1 MKQIRRPSAAAVL
14 GLIFALLGAAWGG
27 YLGARHAAG
36 TSSALDRFENVSL
49 DWRQELAGPRAPPR
63 GVVIAAIDDETIAR
77 TGVFPIPRAALTR
90 IVRGIAASNPQAIA
104 IDILLLDPGP
114 PEADLELA
122 DALRSTKAVIAAAAL
137 FDRDKFPA
145 SNEPASP
152 VAGDELLPRPTRII
166 WPQEKFSAVARSAL
180 TNISTDQSGVP
191 RYVPMLFAVDD
202 KVVPSMALATVAAAL
217 NTDPVLGNDVLNLA
231 ARSVSVDLG
240 YNLPLRFYGPRGGT
254 RTFSAIRAATGE
266 LDPDDIRGQ
275 IIIIGAT
282 AAGVGDHFATP
293 FDRAMPGVEVFATAM
308 SNLLAGDGL
317 VRDRLTRRL
326 DAAVAVTLPVVL
338 VALLAARRIAIALT
352 LAGLVFGIWIL
363 AVYAAF
369 LKGYWLS
376 IALPAASSIP
386 IAIAYGAARLW
397 TEEQAAKQFA
407 SEGDALR
414 RFQPPRLVALLTS
427 NPQFLTEPV
436 HQRAAIVF
444 VDLTGFTGVTE
455 SLGPAWTR
463 ELLAALHERIEEA
476 ATGLQGFV
484 LNYMGDGAMIM
495 FGLPAPKDDDPCRAL
510 RAVTRL
516 DQDLSKW
523 IAALPPVASGRLAPR
538 IGAHFGEVV
547 LSRLGA
553 ATHQQITAA
562 GDTVNVASRLV
573 EVAKNHRATIAVS
586 EDLYRAAIH
595 SPDCKI
601 ERRDEPAVEISIR
614 GRTHPILIRMWGNA
628 PTT

>member
-1 MKQIRRPSAAAVL
+1 VKRIRRPSATAVL
-14 GLIFALLGAAWGG
+14 GVVFALLGAAWGG
-27 YLGARHAAG
+27 YLGARHVGAV
-36 TSSALDRFENVSL
+36 SSALDRFENVSL
-49 DWRQELAGPRAPPR
+49 DWRQELAGSRAPPR

-77 TGVFPIPRAALTR
+77 AGVFPIPRAALAR
-90 IVRGIAASNPQAIA
+90 IVRGLAASDPQAIA

-114 PEADLELA
+114 PEADVELA
-122 DALRSTKAVIAAAAL
+122 EALRSTKVVIGAAAL
-137 FDRDKFPA
+137 FDRDKLPK
-145 SNEPASP
+145 EPVSP
-152 VAGDELLPRPTRII
+152 SAADELLPRPTGII
-166 WPQEKFSAVARSAL
+166 WPQEKFSAVARSGL
-180 TNISTDQSGVP
+180 TNISTDQSGAP
-191 RYVPMLFAVDD
+191 RYVPMLFAVGD

-240 YNLPLRFYGPRGGT
+240 YNLPLRFYGPRGGF

-266 LDPDDIRGQ
+266 VDPDDIRGQ
-275 IIIIGAT
+275 IIIIGST

-317 VRDRLTRRL
+317 VRNQLTRRL
-326 DAAVAVTLPVVL
+326 DAVVAVVLPIVL

-386 IAIAYGAARLW
+386 TAIAYGAARLW
-397 TEEQAAKQFA
+397 MEERAAKLFA

-476 ATGLQGFV
+476 ATALQGFV
-484 LNYMGDGAMIM
+484 LNYMGDGAMIV
-495 FGLPAPKDDDPCRAL
+495 FGLPAPKEDDACRAL
-510 RAVTRL
+510 HAVTRL
-516 DQDLSKW
+516 HQDLSKW
-523 IAALPPVASGRLAPR
+523 IAELPPVASSRLAPR
-538 IGAHFGEVV
+538 VGAHFGEVV

-553 ATHQQITAA
+553 STHQQITAA

-573 EVAKNHRATIAVS
+573 EVAKKHRAAIAVS
-586 EDLYRAAIH
+586 EDLYRAAIDT
-595 SPDCKI
+595 PDCKI
-601 ERRDEPAVEISIR
+601 ERRDEPAVEVSIR
-614 GRTHPILIRMWGNA
+614 GRTYPILIRMWGSA
-628 PTT
+628 VST

>member
-1 MKQIRRPSAAAVL
+1 VKQIRRPSAAAVL
-14 GLIFALLGAAWGG
+14 GLVFALLGAAWGG
-27 YLGARHAAG
+27 YLGARHVAG
-36 TSSALDRFENVSL
+36 VSSALDRFENVSL
-49 DWRQELAGPRAPPR
+49 DWRQELAGSREPPR
-63 GVVIAAIDDETIAR
+63 GVVIAAIDDETITRA
-77 TGVFPIPRAALTR
+77 GAFPIPRATLAR
-90 IVRGIAASNPQAIA
+90 IVRGLAAPDPQAIA

-137 FDRDKFPA
+137 FDRNKFSR
-145 SNEPASP
+145 SNEPGP
-152 VAGDELLPRPTRII
+152 HLAGAELLPRPTEII
-166 WPQEKFSAVARSAL
+166 WPQEKLSAVARSGL

-202 KVVPSMALATVAAAL
+202 KVVPSMALATVATAL
-217 NTDPVLGNDVLNLA
+217 NADPVLGNDVLNLA

-240 YNLPLRFYGPRGGT
+240 YNLPLRFYGPRRGI

-266 LDPDDIRGQ
+266 VDPDDIRGQ
-275 IIIIGAT
+275 IIIIGST

-293 FDRAMPGVEVFATAM
+293 FDRAMPGVEVLATAV

-317 VRDRLTRRL
+317 VRNRLTRRL
-326 DAAVAVTLPVVL
+326 DAVVAVVLPIVL
-338 VALLAARRIAIALT
+338 VALLATRRIAIALT
-352 LAGLVFGIWIL
+352 LAALVFGLWTL
-363 AVYAAF
+363 AVCAAF
-369 LKGYWLS
+369 SKGYWLS

-386 IAIAYGAARLW
+386 IAIAFGAARLW
-397 TEEQAAKQFA
+397 TEERAAKQFA

-414 RFQPPRLVALLTS
+414 RFQPPRLVALLRS
-427 NPQFLTEPV
+427 NPQFLTQPV

-476 ATGLQGFV
+476 ATSQQGFV
-484 LNYMGDGAMIM
+484 LNYMGDGAMIV
-495 FGLPAPKDDDPCRAL
+495 FGLPAPKADDACRAL
-510 RAVTRL
+510 HAVTRL
-516 DQDLSKW
+516 DQDLSMW
-523 IAALPPVASGRLAPR
+523 IAGLPPVASGRLASR

-573 EVAKNHRATIAVS
+573 EVAKEHRAAIAVS
-586 EDLYRAAIH
+586 EDLYRAAIDT
-595 SPDCKI
+595 PDCKI
-601 ERRDEPAVEISIR
+601 DRHDEPAIETNIR
-614 GRTHPILIRMWGNA
+614 GRTYPILIRLWGNA
-628 PTT
+628 ATT

>member
-1 MKQIRRPSAAAVL
+1 VKRIRRPSAAAVL
-14 GLIFALLGAAWGG
+14 GVVFALLGAVWGG
-27 YLGARHAAG
+27 YLGARHVAG

-49 DWRQELAGPRAPPR
+49 DWRQELAGSREAPR
-63 GVVIAAIDDETIAR
+63 GVVVAAIDDETVAR
-77 TGVFPIPRAALTR
+77 AGVFPIPRAALAR
-90 IVRGIAASNPQAIA
+90 IVRGLAASDPQAIA

-122 DALRSTKAVIAAAAL
+122 DTLRSTKAVIAAAAL
-137 FDRDKFPA
+137 FDRGKLRQN
-145 SNEPASP
+145 NEPGSP
-152 VAGDELLPRPTRII
+152 AAGDELLPEPTGII
-166 WPQEKFSAVARSAL
+166 WPQEKFSAVARSGL
-180 TNISTDQSGVP
+180 TNISTDQSGAP
-191 RYVPMLFAVDD
+191 RHVPMLFAVGD

-231 ARSVSVDLG
+231 ARTVSVDLG
-240 YNLPLRFYGPRGGT
+240 YNLPLRFYGPKGGI

-266 LDPDDIRGQ
+266 ADPDDIRGQ
-275 IIIIGAT
+275 IIIIGST

-293 FDRAMPGVEVFATAM
+293 FDRAMPGVEVLATAM

-317 VRDRLTRRL
+317 VRNRLTRRL
-326 DAAVAVTLPVVL
+326 DAVVAVLLPIVL

-376 IALPAASSIP
+376 VALPAASSIP
-386 IAIAYGAARLW
+386 TAIAYGAVRLW
-397 TEEQAAKQFA
+397 IEERAAKQFA

-427 NPQFLTEPV
+427 NPQFLTQPV

-484 LNYMGDGAMIM
+484 LNYMGDGAMIV
-495 FGLPAPKDDDPCRAL
+495 FGLPAPKEDDACRAL
-510 RAVTRL
+510 HAVTRL
-516 DQDLSKW
+516 HQDLSKW
-523 IAALPPVASGRLAPR
+523 IADLPPVASGRLAPR
-538 IGAHFGEVV
+538 LGAHFGQVV

-553 ATHQQITAA
+553 ATHQHITAA

-573 EVAKNHRATIAVS
+573 EVAKEYRAAIVVS
-586 EDLYRAAIH
+586 EDLYRAAIET
-595 SPDCKI
+595 PDCKI
-601 ERRDEPAVEISIR
+601 EHRDEPAIEIGIR
-614 GRTHPILIRMWGNA
+614 GRAHPVLVRMWGGA
-628 PTT
+628 AST

>member
-14 GLIFALLGAAWGG
+14 GVVFALLGAAWGG
-27 YLGARHAAG
+27 YLGARHIAAVR
-36 TSSALDRFENVSL
+36 SALDRFEDVSL
-49 DWRQELAGPRAPPR
+49 DWRLELAGAHAPPR

-77 TGVFPIPRAALTR
+77 AGVYPIPRAALAR
-90 IVRGIAASNPQAIA
+90 IVRGLAASDPQAIA

-137 FDRDKFPA
+137 FDPDKFPQ
-145 SNEPASP
+145 SNGPGSP
-152 VAGDELLPRPTRII
+152 STGDELLPRPTGII
-166 WPQEKFSAVARSAL
+166 WPQEKFSAVARSGL
-180 TNISTDQSGVP
+180 TNISTDQSAAP
-191 RYVPMLFAVDD
+191 RYVPMLFAVGD
-202 KVVPSMALATVAAAL
+202 KIVPSMALATVAAAL
-217 NTDPVLGNDVLNLA
+217 NTDPVLGNDVLKLA
-231 ARSVSVDLG
+231 ARSVSLDLA
-240 YNLPLRFYGPRGGT
+240 YNLPLRFYGPRGGI

-266 LDPDDIRGQ
+266 ADPDDIRGQ
-275 IIIIGAT
+275 IIVIGST

-293 FDRAMPGVEVFATAM
+293 FDRAMPGVEVLATAM

-317 VRDRLTRRL
+317 VRTRPTRRL
-326 DAAVAVTLPVVL
+326 DAAVAVVLPMVL
-338 VALLAARRIAIALT
+338 VGLLAARRIAIALT
-352 LAGLVFGIWIL
+352 LAGLVFGLWFL

-369 LKGYWLS
+369 LKGYWLA

-386 IAIAYGAARLW
+386 TAIAYGAARLW
-397 TEEQAAKQFA
+397 IEERAAKQFA

-427 NPQFLTEPV
+427 NPEFLTQPV

-476 ATGLQGFV
+476 ATSLQGFV
-484 LNYMGDGAMIM
+484 LNYMGDGAMIV
-495 FGLPAPKDDDPCRAL
+495 FGLPMPKEDDACRAL

-516 DQDLSKW
+516 HQDLSEW
-523 IAALPPVASGRLAPR
+523 IADLPPVASDRLAPR
-538 IGAHFGEVV
+538 VGAHFGEVV

-553 ATHQQITAA
+553 ATHQHITAA

-573 EVAKNHRATIAVS
+573 EVAKEHRAAIAVS
-586 EDLYRAAIH
+586 EDLYRAAIDI
-595 SPDCKI
+595 PDCKI
-601 ERRDEPAVEISIR
+601 ECRDEPAIEVSIR
-614 GRTHPILIRMWGNA
+614 GRRYPILVRMWGNA
-628 PTT
+628 A